1 MKTEKETLGGMDML
15 VATVVSERFHS
26 TCTIHTLPMHA
37 WGFLRGGH
45 ARGIVAGA
53 DFYVLMKKRAPDIVV
68 HVRGRSTI
76 ERSDL

>member
-15 VATVVSERFHS
+15 VATVVSECFHS
-26 TCTIHTLPMHA
+26 ACTIHAAYA
-37 WGFLRGGH
+37 WGFLRGH

-76 ERSDL
+76 ERSEL